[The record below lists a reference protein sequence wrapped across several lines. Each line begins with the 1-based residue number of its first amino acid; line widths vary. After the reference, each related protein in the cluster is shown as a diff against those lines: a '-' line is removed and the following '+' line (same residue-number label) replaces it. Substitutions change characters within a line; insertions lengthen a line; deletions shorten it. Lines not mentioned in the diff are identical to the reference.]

1 VQLDDATLPAYLRSR
16 ALPGLGGRLRVES
29 AGEGNINYVRRVRS
43 SGGSSVVVKHA
54 RPALERF
61 PEYRVTTERLVFEHR
76 YGEVVRRLAPDVAG
90 VLPEIFD
97 FDSASPTLVMED
109 LGDAIHLESALL
121 EGVGVD
127 AALDELGRFL
137 GRVHAATR
145 PAAAE
150 LALAFQNDDLC
161 ALHGEHIFTL
171 PFEPNDFPLPEGL
184 CEGALALLDEADVL
198 PAIGALRRM
207 YYDSALA
214 LVHADVQGTNVLLQG
229 GRPRL
234 LDAEIAHV
242 GDPAFD
248 LGVARAHVELH
259 AVLRPESPGAR
270 AGLRA
275 LLDGYRAGGGTEETI
290 ERSRGYAGVEML
302 RRTLGAARL
311 TWLGGTGEGLA
322 IARHAAALLGGR
334 AA

>member
-1 VQLDDATLPAYLRSR
+1 VHLDDTTLSDYLAKR
-16 ALPGLGGRLRVES
+16 AIPGLCGQLRVEP

-43 SGGSSVVVKHA
+43 SEGISVVVKHA

-61 PEYRVTTERLVFEHR
+61 PEYRVTTERLLFEHR
-76 YGEVVRRLAPDVAG
+76 YGTIVRSLAPDVSE
-90 VLPEIFD
+90 VLPEPLD
-97 FDSASPTLVMED
+97 FDAESPTLVMED
-109 LGDAIHLESALL
+109 LGDATHLERALL
-121 EGVGVD
+121 AGAEVEAPLYV
-127 AALDELGRFL
+127 LGSFL

-150 LALAFQNDDLC
+150 LAPRFRNDEMR

-171 PFEPNDFPLPEGL
+171 PFEPNDFPIPESL
-184 CEGALALLDEADVL
+184 RWAAFAVLDGERVR
-198 PAIGALRRM
+198 PRIRELRGR
-207 YYDSALA
+207 YYDSAVA
-214 LVHADVQGTNVLLQG
+214 LVHGDVQGTNVLLQA

-259 AVLRPESPGAR
+259 LALSPASPSAR

-275 LLDGYRAGGGTEETI
+275 LLDGYRAGGGTGGAL
-290 ERSRGYAGVEML
+290 ERARGYAGVEML

-311 TWLGGTGEGLA
+311 AWIGETETGMA
-322 IARHAAALLGGR
+322 VVRHGAALLGGR
-334 AA
+334 DP